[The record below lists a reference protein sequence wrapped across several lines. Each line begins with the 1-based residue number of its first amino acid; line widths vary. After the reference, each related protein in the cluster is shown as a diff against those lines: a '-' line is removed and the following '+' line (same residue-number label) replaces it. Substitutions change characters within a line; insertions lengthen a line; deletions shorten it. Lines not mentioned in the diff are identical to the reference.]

1 MADTERIAQLTQH
14 EFLRFMNGLHEFLE
28 QKAGSGAFWPTR
40 ELLHANVY
48 KNRQV
53 WGPGWSG
60 QFRQTL
66 AAALRKGY
74 VVAGQGEG
82 CSVHCHA
89 VHVRMT
95 ELGYRTLGWMNEGG
109 CYSHAGVI
117 SVEWSMERERCHS
130 GFSFS
135 AKSSKALA

>member
-1 MADTERIAQLTQH
+1 MADTGRIAQLTQH
-14 EFLRFMNGLHEFLE
+14 EFLRFLNELHEFME
-28 QKAGSGAFWPTR
+28 QKAGSGASWPTR

-60 QFRQTL
+60 QLRQTL
-66 AAALRKGY
+66 AIALRKGY

-95 ELGYRTLGWMNEGG
+95 ERGYKDLEWMDEYG

-117 SVEWSMERERCHS
+117 SVESSMQRERCHS
-130 GFSFS
+130 TFMFS
-135 AKSSKALA
+135 L